1 MVDSKIAIY
10 RLTALWAFVE
20 CGLGGILHAFKLP
33 ITGLV
38 VGGIA
43 ITIISVIRS
52 LSGPDFRG
60 NILKALS
67 VVIVIKATITPH
79 AGITAYMAV
88 AFQGLCAVIIY
99 SIIPSFKVSTI
110 LHSMIS
116 MVESAIQKVLVL
128 LILYG
133 ETLLR
138 AIDQLGRWV
147 GNILDVPVNQISYS
161 IIGAYAVGFAIWGLM
176 VGWIA
181 IRLTSSIHS
190 QLHNARYAVKIGRST
205 STIMGASPRKKAGYF
220 LIFTLMAAL
229 FIFSFFIEKSNEG
242 WMLILRVIVILILF
256 YKIIGPLLANLLS
269 RFIKKY
275 RSGNSGYINYV
286 LDALPYS
293 GSIARKAWAENKNWP
308 FLKRI
313 NQFMIDVVMYQLY
326 FIPEEHK
333 L

>member
-43 ITIISVIRS
+43 ITIISTIRA
-52 LSGPDFRG
+52 LSGNDFRG
-60 NILKALS
+60 NILKALA
-67 VVIVIKATITPH
+67 VVIVIKATLTPH
-79 AGITAYMAV
+79 AGITAYLAV
-88 AFQGLCAVIIY
+88 AFQGICAVTIY
-99 SIIPSFKVSTI
+99 SIIPSFKVSTM
-110 LHSMIS
+110 LHCMIS
-116 MVESAIQKVLVL
+116 MIESALQKVLVL

-147 GNILDVPVNQISYS
+147 SSLIDVPVNQISYS
-161 IIGAYAVGFAIWGLM
+161 VISGYALGFAVWGLLI
-176 VGWIA
+176 GWMA
-181 IRLTSSIHS
+181 IRLTSIIQS
-190 QLHNARYAVKIGRST
+190 QLHTEKYTVRITK
-205 STIMGASPRKKAGYF
+205 SPDALMDSSSKRKTGMYVIFF
-220 LIFTLMAAL
+220 LLAAL
-229 FIFSFFIEKSNEG
+229 FIFSFFIESKDDG
-242 WMLILRVIVILILF
+242 WLLIVRVLVILFLF
-256 YKIIGPLLANLLS
+256 YKVIGPLLANLLS

-275 RSGNSGYINYV
+275 RSGNSGYLDYV
-286 LDALPYS
+286 LDAIPYS
-293 GSIARKAWAENKNWP
+293 GSIARKAWNENKDQP

-313 NQFMIDVVMYQLY
+313 RQFMIDVIMYQLY
-326 FIPEEHK
+326 FIPEDHD